1 MSEYKPPRRTPSQVS
16 HLERLLDSY
25 GRATGIAPNRVRR
38 WMTMMVMIGALDRV
52 QADPDQA
59 LFLVKGGVAMELRL
73 RQGAR
78 ATKDLDMVFLG
89 DPRELLIA
97 LDDALTEPYSL
108 FSFERGPAEEI
119 GDTGSQR
126 LEVKV
131 QFNGRSWATVRLE
144 VSQPEGRAGAE
155 SQLLDAISIED
166 FGLIG
171 PEKVSCLSMRYQ
183 IAQKLHACTETFPTG
198 PDNDRFRDLIDLLLL
213 RALDIELPPIR
224 EACFDVF
231 RARRKHAWPPALAV
245 PASWA
250 EPYARLAGELE
261 FSIEDVD
268 EAAASVRAF
277 ISEIDDA
284 VVLAPHRPRIGQTWR
299 RSDGVRVYI
308 EQLSSTTAVVNETNP
323 ESQTTAANAI
333 HPDDLQHMV
342 LVDDPEL
349 PTWHVT
355 VTGSFGGA
363 TYNGLA
369 QIGEISGAASLRPLQ
384 RGVAGPVIE
393 AQVVDPDETTVRAR
407 IESVVPRGAQI
418 LNIRRM

>member
-1 MSEYKPPRRTPSQVS
+1 
-16 HLERLLDSY
+16 
-25 GRATGIAPNRVRR
+25 
-38 WMTMMVMIGALDRV
+38 MMVMIRALDRV

-89 DPRELLIA
+89 DPSELLIA
-97 LDDALTEPYSL
+97 LDDALTKPYSL

-183 IAQKLHACTETFPTG
+183 IAQKLHACTESFPTG
-198 PDNDRFRDLIDLLLL
+198 RDNDRFRGPIDLLLL
-213 RALDIELPPIR
+213 RALDVELPPIR
-224 EACFDVF
+224 EACLDIF
-231 RARRKHAWPPALAV
+231 RARREHAWPPALAV

-250 EPYARLAGELE
+250 EPYARLASELE

-268 EAAASVRAF
+268 EPPPACAPSSPRSMTLLSLLPTGRGSDRPGGDQRRARVHRAARA
-277 ISEIDDA
+277 
-284 VVLAPHRPRIGQTWR
+284 R
-299 RSDGVRVYI
+299 RL
-308 EQLSSTTAVVNETNP
+308 QLSTRPTPNRRQPPPTPSIPTTSN
-323 ESQTTAANAI
+323 
-333 HPDDLQHMV
+333 
-342 LVDDPEL
+342 
-349 PTWHVT
+349 TW
-355 VTGSFGGA
+355 S
-363 TYNGLA
+363 
-369 QIGEISGAASLRPLQ
+369 S
-384 RGVAGPVIE
+384 
-393 AQVVDPDETTVRAR
+393 
-407 IESVVPRGAQI
+407 
-418 LNIRRM
+418 